1 MSSRGDSSSGRIESI
16 LSSAWSTLRDRAA
29 LRKPEP
35 PVDAVAM
42 EYLALGRRSNATQLD
57 ARQDDGLFGL
67 VRGNDVLEELLDVP
81 YALGHVK
88 DLHAAMQLAVAS
100 VGERDESLL
109 HNSFFHP
116 VFAAFTLG
124 FAIGLATEHRASHFA
139 GPAAAVSLS
148 SDDRVQCRDWGVM
161 IALYYLVH
169 VETRGVID
177 RDTDSAIYGIADNW
191 RLLADARRLQPY
203 SRLTNCVRA
212 GTRASLGW
220 ARQEAVD
227 MGEVLAHSLNRVIE
241 AYPGRTF
248 Q

>member
-1 MSSRGDSSSGRIESI
+1 MSSRGDTSSGRIESI
-16 LSSAWSTLRDRAA
+16 LSSAWSSLRDRAS

-42 EYLALGRRSNATQLD
+42 EYLALGRRSNSTELD

-81 YALGHVK
+81 YALRHVK

-100 VGERDESLL
+100 VGERDEGLL
-109 HNSFFHP
+109 HNTFFHP

-124 FAIGLATEHRASHFA
+124 FAIGLATEHRAAHLTGLAEA
-139 GPAAAVSLS
+139 GRLS
-148 SDDRVQCRDWGVM
+148 PEDQVQCRDWGVM
-161 IALYYLVH
+161 IALYYLVN

-177 RDTDSAIYGIADNW
+177 RDTDREIYGIADNW
-191 RLLADARRLQPY
+191 RLLADDRRLQPF
-203 SRLTNCVRA
+203 SRLTRCVRA
-212 GTRASLGW
+212 GTRASVGW

-227 MGEVLAHSLNRVIE
+227 MGELLSQALNRFIE